1 MRLPRG
7 VRRLF
12 RLGTFRRDVER
23 DLDDELGFHRQ
34 KLVEQLLRDGMTEQH
49 AKALARERFGD
60 ERAYREA
67 LRRIDTGRVRMRER
81 SEFVDV
87 VVGLWSQAVRSLY
100 RSPGLTL
107 AIVVILALG
116 IGANAVMFGV
126 VDRLLLSPPQH
137 VDDWEQLRHLYLK
150 RTIFN
155 GDVSTGRTLTYPDYD
170 DLTRVSGWSS
180 VAAYTTSQ
188 ALTVGRGEGAQRE
201 RTVKASASLFPLL
214 GVQPVIGRT
223 FSVEEDLAGAPPTAV
238 LAHEFWERRYGA
250 DESVLGS
257 SLDIGRGTYTV
268 IGIMPPGFT
277 GAELE
282 PVDIWLPLETAQAI
296 EEQNVDW
303 HDTRNWW
310 WLRTVARL
318 SAEATDEAT
327 TAQAT
332 ALHRRGQ
339 AEQIEADRYDSA
351 AEIMSAPIIA
361 ARGPTPTAEAD
372 VARWLAGVS
381 AIVLLIAC
389 LNVANLL
396 LARGI
401 RTRRETA
408 VRLALGVSRRRLV
421 AQLLTESLVFSAL
434 GAGAALLVA
443 RLGGGVLH
451 QLLLPNV
458 AFADQ
463 MLNPRLVFFT
473 GIAALLSTLLAGVI
487 PGLQVSR
494 PDVADALRD
503 GGRGVSGGGSRT
515 RASLLV
521 GQAALSVVLLVGAGL
536 FVQSFRNAQGMDL
549 GYEAS
554 RVAVIALE
562 WNETL
567 SAADREAVYQ
577 QLLPEIRRSPAVL
590 EAAFTYTV
598 PFQSSISLGQPR
610 IPGRDS
616 IPRHHGGGPYV
627 NKVSSGYFEAMRLSI
642 VRGRSFEALDDAP
655 QAPPV
660 TVLSESMATAIWPD
674 EDPIGQCMVF
684 GDSSDAATACTT
696 VVGVVENHRR
706 QALVEDDE
714 FMYYVTQ
721 RHPALER
728 PPQGIVAGT
737 IDPASDAAESLR
749 VQAASVSPLVRFAT
763 VLPLQ
768 SSIDPALRPWRM
780 GAYMFTLFGLLALV
794 VAAWGLY
801 SVLAF
806 DIALRRQE
814 LGVRSALGAG
824 VGRLVGLVFKRAAGL
839 VIMGVALGVVASLAA
854 ARFVSPLLFQVSPS
868 NPTVYAGVTITLLL
882 VAALA
887 GTLPAL
893 RASRVDP
900 SEALRA
906 D

>member
-351 AEIMSAPIIA
+351 AEIISAPIIA
-361 ARGPTPTAEAD
+361 ARGPTPTAEA
-372 VARWLAGVS
+372 
-381 AIVLLIAC
+381 
-389 LNVANLL
+389 
-396 LARGI
+396 
-401 RTRRETA
+401 
-408 VRLALGVSRRRLV
+408 
-421 AQLLTESLVFSAL
+421 
-434 GAGAALLVA
+434 
-443 RLGGGVLH
+443 
-451 QLLLPNV
+451 
-458 AFADQ
+458 
-463 MLNPRLVFFT
+463 
-473 GIAALLSTLLAGVI
+473 
-487 PGLQVSR
+487 
-494 PDVADALRD
+494 
-503 GGRGVSGGGSRT
+503 
-515 RASLLV
+515 
-521 GQAALSVVLLVGAGL
+521 
-536 FVQSFRNAQGMDL
+536 
-549 GYEAS
+549 
-554 RVAVIALE
+554 
-562 WNETL
+562 
-567 SAADREAVYQ
+567 
-577 QLLPEIRRSPAVL
+577 
-590 EAAFTYTV
+590 
-598 PFQSSISLGQPR
+598 
-610 IPGRDS
+610 
-616 IPRHHGGGPYV
+616 
-627 NKVSSGYFEAMRLSI
+627 
-642 VRGRSFEALDDAP
+642 
-655 QAPPV
+655 
-660 TVLSESMATAIWPD
+660 
-674 EDPIGQCMVF
+674 
-684 GDSSDAATACTT
+684 
-696 VVGVVENHRR
+696 
-706 QALVEDDE
+706 
-714 FMYYVTQ
+714 
-721 RHPALER
+721 
-728 PPQGIVAGT
+728 
-737 IDPASDAAESLR
+737 
-749 VQAASVSPLVRFAT
+749 
-763 VLPLQ
+763 
-768 SSIDPALRPWRM
+768 
-780 GAYMFTLFGLLALV
+780 
-794 VAAWGLY
+794 
-801 SVLAF
+801 
-806 DIALRRQE
+806 
-814 LGVRSALGAG
+814 
-824 VGRLVGLVFKRAAGL
+824 
-839 VIMGVALGVVASLAA
+839 
-854 ARFVSPLLFQVSPS
+854 
-868 NPTVYAGVTITLLL
+868 
-882 VAALA
+882 
-887 GTLPAL
+887 
-893 RASRVDP
+893 
-900 SEALRA
+900 
-906 D
+906 